1 MLMNM
6 RSFSRFAKAAVSLE
20 LFLSVA
26 ALGGGVALMLGP
38 RVEIVPLPLSET
50 NEARWTDQTADQ
62 LAVAGRGE

>member
-38 RVEIVPLPLSET
+38 RVEIVPLPPSVLKGSHFRPT
-50 NEARWTDQTADQ
+50 SRQD
-62 LAVAGRGE
+62 